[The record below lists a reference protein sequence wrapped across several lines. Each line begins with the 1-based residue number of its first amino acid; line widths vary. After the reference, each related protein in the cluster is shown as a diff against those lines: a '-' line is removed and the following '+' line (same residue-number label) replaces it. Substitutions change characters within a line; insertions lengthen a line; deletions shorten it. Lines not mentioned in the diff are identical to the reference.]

1 MVKWMISVSFTD
13 KNITT
18 GSCTIKLWFQVSIS
32 LNIVWNVW
40 NVIILCCCTA
50 CINSAQ
56 RSSPNR
62 KKNHIMMS
70 IFCPWKGC
78 SLHSGEF
85 RLHVIC
91 SLYSN
96 SVCVCVCWYISN
108 SNFNNISATA
118 YRRVWRMSEYIS
130 RKAWT
135 PGIRI

>member
-50 CINSAQ
+50 CINPAQ

-70 IFCPWKGC
+70 IFCPWKGW

-91 SLYSN
+91 PLYSN
-96 SVCVCVCWYISN
+96 SVCVCVCVLVYLQLQLQQHICYCLST
-108 SNFNNISATA
+108 SVKDV
-118 YRRVWRMSEYIS
+118 RVHE
-130 RKAWT
+130 
-135 PGIRI
+135 